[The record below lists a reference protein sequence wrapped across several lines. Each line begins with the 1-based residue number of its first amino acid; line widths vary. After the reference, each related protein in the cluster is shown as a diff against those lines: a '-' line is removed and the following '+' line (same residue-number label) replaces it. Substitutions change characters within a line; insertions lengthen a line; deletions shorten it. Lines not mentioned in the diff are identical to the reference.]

1 LGFLILPPKKE
12 GADMNIRFDDKVV
25 IVTGASLGIGAAT
38 AIAFAEAGASVVV
51 NYHRSEKDARQ
62 VVDKITS
69 GGGKAFAVQADVTKT
84 EEVNKL
90 VHTALDTYGGR
101 IDILINNAGSL
112 LERRPIEKMTE
123 ALWDQTM
130 TLNIKSVYLCSQ
142 AVLPYMKKQGAG
154 RIVHVSSIAGRNG
167 GGVGASHYSA
177 AKGAVITL
185 TKGMAKEFIQYGI
198 VVNGI
203 APGVIST
210 PFHDRFSSKELRETF
225 KKSIPISR
233 EGDPSEIAY
242 PILFLASPYASYI
255 VGETLEVNGGMLMD

>member
-1 LGFLILPPKKE
+1 M
-12 GADMNIRFDDKVV
+12 DIRFDNKVI

-38 AIAFAEAGASVVV
+38 ATAFAEAGGSVVV
-51 NYHRSEKDARQ
+51 NYNQSAESAAQ
-62 VVDKITS
+62 LVDKITS
-69 GGGKAFAVQADVTKT
+69 AGGKAIAVQADVTKA
-84 EEVNKL
+84 EAVKKL
-90 VHTALDTYGGR
+90 VNTTLDTYDGR

-123 ALWDQTM
+123 DLWDETM

-142 AVLPYMKKQGAG
+142 AVLPTMKKQGEG
-154 RIVHVSSIAGRNG
+154 KIVHVSSIAGRNG

-198 VVNGI
+198 TVNGI
-203 APGVIST
+203 APGVITT
-210 PFHDRFSSKELRETF
+210 PFHDRFSSKELRENF
-225 KKSIPISR
+225 KRSIPLNR

-242 PILFLASPYASYI
+242 PILFLASSYASYI
-255 VGETLEVNGGMLMD
+255 IGETLEVNGGLLMD